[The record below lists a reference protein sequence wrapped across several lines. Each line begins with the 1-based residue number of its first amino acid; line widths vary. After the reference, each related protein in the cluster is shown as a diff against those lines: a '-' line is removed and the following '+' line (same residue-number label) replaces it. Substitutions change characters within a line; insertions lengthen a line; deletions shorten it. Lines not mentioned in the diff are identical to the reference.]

1 MRIIKYRCPN
11 CDKEH
16 TRKIYTDKSEGV
28 AQIFVGEYFP
38 SLWEKKKEMSEK
50 LSLEEFCKELILI
63 AIYNYHKNRRKIKVE
78 KDSIEDNH
86 RT

>member
-1 MRIIKYRCPN
+1 MREIKYKCSR

-16 TRKIYTDKSEGV
+16 TRKIYANQSEGI
-28 AQIFVGEYFP
+28 AQIFVEEYFP
-38 SLWEKKKEMSEK
+38 SIWEKKKERAEK
-50 LSLEEFCKELILI
+50 LSLEEFCKELILV